1 MVKFWRRNTDLAI
14 WLIVFLLIAI
24 VAVFGPLLLA
34 DPTSQSPVDRLQ
46 APSAAHLLGTDAYG
60 RDVLSRVVNAAQVS
74 FGIAAAI
81 ALGATVFG
89 TIIGLASGYWH
100 GAGSVL
106 MRAMDALMAF
116 PGIVLSIA
124 LVTAIG
130 AGAFSEIV
138 ALTVVFTPL
147 IARVVRSRTLALS
160 GRLFVTAARAS
171 GMRGPKIL
179 FVHVLP
185 NALPTVLVQGILV
198 FAAALLLDGTLSFL
212 GMGVQ
217 PPTPTW
223 GNMIAEARPFLSIAP
238 MYVIAP
244 GLAIIIVVVT
254 VNAIGSALRAV
265 VDPRARSLMKLGRR
279 PARRRM
285 RDEPAVVL
293 R

>member
-1 MVKFWRRNTDLAI
+1 MRFWRRNTELTV
-14 WLIVFLLIAI
+14 WLIVLLMIATI
-24 VAVFGPLLLA
+24 AVIGPLVLA
-34 DPTSQSPVDRLQ
+34 DPTSQSPADRLQ
-46 APSAAHLLGTDAYG
+46 GPSAEHLLGTDAYG
-60 RDVLSRVVNAAQVS
+60 RDILSRVVNAARVS

-81 ALGATVFG
+81 AFGATVFG
-89 TIIGLASGYWH
+89 AVIGLASGYWQ
-100 GAGSVL
+100 GTGNVL

-244 GLAIIIVVVT
+244 GLAIIVVVVT
-254 VNAIGSALRAV
+254 VNAIGSGLRTV
-265 VDPRARSLMKLGRR
+265 VDPRARSLMRLGRR
-279 PARRRM
+279 SAQRRV
-285 RDEPAVVL
+285 RDEPAVVA

>member
-1 MVKFWRRNTDLAI
+1 
-14 WLIVFLLIAI
+14 
-24 VAVFGPLLLA
+24 
-34 DPTSQSPVDRLQ
+34 
-46 APSAAHLLGTDAYG
+46 
-60 RDVLSRVVNAAQVS
+60 VNAARVS

-81 ALGATVFG
+81 AFGATVFG
-89 TIIGLASGYWH
+89 AVIGLASGYWQ
-100 GAGSVL
+100 GTGNVL

-244 GLAIIIVVVT
+244 GLAIIVVVVT
-254 VNAIGSALRAV
+254 VNAIGSGLRTV
-265 VDPRARSLMKLGRR
+265 VDPRARSLMRLGRR
-279 PARRRM
+279 SAQRRV
-285 RDEPAVVL
+285 RDEPAVVA